1 MNTDV
6 LPIKPDFI
14 ALNGT
19 IEFTSK
25 TDPKFYTHNLE
36 TITHYMT
43 LVSDYLAPVVGPD
56 HVTLEPAKPII
67 KLDKTWH
74 KTIKNYFETSSDGAE
89 GNLRDTYASH
99 KLIQLMREDDATLTI
114 TYNLMNYTRYEFES
128 GTVTLKPA
136 TKNACF
142 VQKSYKTTMHLY
154 DEYSILKYSNVTNAT
169 GVIIRGINNYQLARG
184 EVMDEIVKPIIKLQ
198 RNQSIVHQNPTKMFN
213 LITDYLNHNAH
224 YKGGLIKTNRY
235 DTIKNLK
242 HWYLTELYKIFD
254 LPDEIT
260 KHYKSWAWECQDGG
274 TDYAYKACTYY
285 DLRNT
290 YRVHKNI
297 ADELLTHFERK

>member
-19 IEFTSK
+19 IKFTSK

-43 LVSDYLAPVVGPD
+43 RVSDYLAPVVGSD
-56 HVTLEPAKPII
+56 HVTLEPTKSII
-67 KLDKTWH
+67 KTEKNWH
-74 KTIKNYFETSSDGAE
+74 KTIKHYFETSSDNAA
-89 GNLRDTYASH
+89 GNLRETYASH
-99 KLIQLMREDDATLTI
+99 KLIKLMRANNATLTI

-154 DEYSILKYSNVTNAT
+154 DEYSILKYSNITNVT
-169 GVIIRGINNYQLARG
+169 GVIVRDITNYQLAYG
-184 EVMDEIVKPIIKLQ
+184 EVMDKIVKPIIKLQ
-198 RNQSIVHQNPTKMFN
+198 RGQAIVHQNPTKMLN
-213 LITDYLNHNAH
+213 LITNYLNHNEH
-224 YKGGLIKTNRY
+224 YKGGLIKTGHY

-242 HWYLTELYKIFD
+242 HWYLTELYKLFD
-254 LPDEIT
+254 LPDELT
-260 KHYKSWAWECQDGG
+260 KHYKAWAWECQDGG
-274 TDYAYKACTYY
+274 TNYAYKACTYY
-285 DLRNT
+285 DLRDT
-290 YRVHKNI
+290 YRMRKNI
-297 ADELLTHFERK
+297 PIK

>member
-1 MNTDV
+1 MNKDV

-19 IEFTSK
+19 INFNSK

-43 LVSDYLAPVVGPD
+43 LVSDYLAPVVGSD
-56 HVTLEPAKPII
+56 HITLEPAKSII

-74 KTIKNYFETSSDGAE
+74 KTIKNYFETSSNNAK

-99 KLIQLMREDDATLTI
+99 KLIKLMRDSDATLTI

-128 GTVTLKPA
+128 GTITLKPA
-136 TKNACF
+136 TKNAYF

-154 DEYSILKYSNVTNAT
+154 DEYSILKYSNITNAT
-169 GVIIRGINNYQLARG
+169 GIIVRGINNCQLARG
-184 EVMDEIVKPIIKLQ
+184 EVMDEIVKPIIKIQ
-198 RNQSIVHQNPTKMFN
+198 RTQAIVHQNPTKMLN
-213 LITDYLNHNAH
+213 LITDYLNHNEH
-224 YKGGLIKTNRY
+224 YKGGLIKAGHY

-242 HWYLTELYKIFD
+242 HWYFTELCNLFD
-254 LPDEIT
+254 LPNEIT
-260 KHYKSWAWECQDGG
+260 KHYKAWAWECQDGG
-274 TDYAYKACTYY
+274 TDYAYKAYSYY
-285 DLRNT
+285 DLHNT
-290 YRVHKNI
+290 YCVHKNM
-297 ADELLTHFERK
+297 ADELLTRFERK

>member
-19 IEFTSK
+19 IEFASK

-43 LVSDYLAPVVGPD
+43 LVSDYLAPVMRSD
-56 HVTLEPAKPII
+56 YITLEPAKSII

-89 GNLRDTYASH
+89 GDLRDTYASH
-99 KLIQLMREDDATLTI
+99 KLIQLMRENDATLTI

-142 VQKSYKTTMHLY
+142 VQKSYKTTRHLY
-154 DEYSILKYSNVTNAT
+154 DEYSILKYANVTNAT
-169 GVIIRGINNYQLARG
+169 GVIVRGINNYQLARG

-198 RNQSIVHQNPTKMFN
+198 RNQSIVHQNPTKMLN

-224 YKGGLIKTNRY
+224 YKGGLIKTGHY

-242 HWYLTELYKIFD
+242 HWYLTELYKLFD
-254 LPDEIT
+254 LPEELT
-260 KHYKSWAWECQDGG
+260 KHYKAWAWECQDGG

-285 DLRNT
+285 DLRDT
-290 YRVHKNI
+290 YRVHKNM
-297 ADELLTHFERK
+297 ADDLLTRFERK